1 MAIDENKINPHEW
14 VNRYADELFGYA
26 KAKTSDTELA
36 EDIVQETFLAGLKS
50 LPNFK
55 GESSERTWLYSILK
69 NKIADHYK
77 KASTKYEVNN
87 SEYTKEDDSFLDNYF
102 DEEGEWKKSTAPQKW
117 GIDYSSS
124 IENKELAAILEKC
137 MDKLPK
143 NQKQLIY
150 LKLIQ
155 EDKTETVCKELNITS
170 TNYWVLIHR
179 AKLLLRA
186 CIEKNWIN
194 T

>member
-1 MAIDENKINPHEW
+1 MAINTTIVNPNKW
-14 VNRYADELFGYA
+14 LTYADELFSYA
-26 KAKTSDTELA
+26 MSKTSNTELS
-36 EDIVQETFLAGLKS
+36 EDLVQETFLAGLKS

-87 SEYTKEDDSFLDNYF
+87 TEYTIEDDSFLDNYF
-102 DEEGEWKKSTAPQKW
+102 DEEGEWKTSTAPQKW
-117 GIDYSSS
+117 EIDYSNS

-137 MDKLPK
+137 MDKLPQ